1 MAKRTAKEYI
11 KALEKSGGLVA
22 PAARRLGVTRAA
34 VYAMAKNHPT
44 VKAAMDDARADV
56 LDLCES
62 NIFKAVSEGNLNM
75 STYLL
80 DRLGKDR
87 GYVTRQEVE
96 QPRFTAREVSE
107 MSHDELNQYTKEL
120 GLR

>member
-1 MAKRTAKEYI
+1 MARRTAKEYI

-34 VYAMAKNHPT
+34 VYAMARSHPT
-44 VKAAMDDARADV
+44 VKAAMDDARADI

-62 NIFKAVSEGNLNM
+62 NIFQAVTKGNLNM

-96 QPRFTAREVSE
+96 QPGFTAQEISA
-107 MSHDELNQYTKEL
+107 MSDEELAQRRKEL
-120 GLR
+120 GLN